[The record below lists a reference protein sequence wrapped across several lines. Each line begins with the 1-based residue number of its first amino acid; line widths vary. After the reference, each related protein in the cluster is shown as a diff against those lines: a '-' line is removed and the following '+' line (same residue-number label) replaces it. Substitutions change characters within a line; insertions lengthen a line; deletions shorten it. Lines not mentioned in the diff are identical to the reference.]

1 MINIILMMLLILVIS
16 RLFGELF
23 ERRRLPVIV
32 GEIIAGILIGPAV
45 LGLVKPGPEFGV
57 IIDLALFFIIFTT
70 GLEFSLSHVKKDI
83 HRSICISFVGNGVA
97 FLAGMFIAIALG
109 FELIEALF
117 ISCVFSLTALPV
129 ALRVLMDIGVHKTRF
144 GHLVIS
150 SSILDDLFSIILLSL
165 IIPLSLAETY
175 NIETIFSLILKMT
188 FFLLIIYILNRFF
201 KWRHELPT
209 HYIKHYIRKLHSR
222 EGEFTIILLIGL
234 GLAFLGELMGVTYII
249 GAFYAGAIISERVV
263 GEWVF
268 KKTNSVL
275 NTISFGFFGPL
286 FFAYIGMNFIERNFW
301 FESGFSKSS
310 LFLLIAGVFILFAF
324 IGKAGG
330 VYLGAR
336 LSKVKK
342 KTAAT
347 IGMAMNARGLMGL
360 VIAGYGYEMDII
372 SEKTL
377 SLLIIMSIVTTLMTP
392 LILKRI
398 LKKDSTIRNLQEEPD
413 LLQDEDY

>member
-175 NIETIFSLILKMT
+175 NIEIIFSLILKMT

-398 LKKDSTIRNLQEEPD
+398 LKKDSTIQNLQEEPD

>member
-175 NIETIFSLILKMT
+175 NIEIIFSLILKMT

-201 KWRHELPT
+201 K
-209 HYIKHYIRKLHSR
+209 
-222 EGEFTIILLIGL
+222 
-234 GLAFLGELMGVTYII
+234 
-249 GAFYAGAIISERVV
+249 
-263 GEWVF
+263 
-268 KKTNSVL
+268 
-275 NTISFGFFGPL
+275 
-286 FFAYIGMNFIERNFW
+286 
-301 FESGFSKSS
+301 
-310 LFLLIAGVFILFAF
+310 
-324 IGKAGG
+324 
-330 VYLGAR
+330 
-336 LSKVKK
+336 
-342 KTAAT
+342 
-347 IGMAMNARGLMGL
+347 
-360 VIAGYGYEMDII
+360 
-372 SEKTL
+372 
-377 SLLIIMSIVTTLMTP
+377 
-392 LILKRI
+392 
-398 LKKDSTIRNLQEEPD
+398 
-413 LLQDEDY
+413 